1 MEKGEVQMS
10 KSKIISL
17 GLFLLLCYFSTNN
30 HVVGAM
36 EKESVPLEDQYKGS
50 GYTTPVKA
58 INKFEQ
64 DYKSKLNIPDNL
76 YKFLPFK
83 VTHKFGQYE
92 GKEDQHLR
100 IEYLN
105 EKSLANFT
113 IMVFPLDKELPLSQ
127 KEQVSTME
135 DGTPFSYMK
144 NDGFYIFRFKT
155 DDWSYVLST
164 NDLGENSNMTEENFI
179 KIAEHLKNS

>member
-1 MEKGEVQMS
+1 MS
-10 KSKIISL
+10 KSNITKLSL
-17 GLFLLLCYFSTNN
+17 TFLLCYFSINN
-30 HVVGAM
+30 YVVEAM
-36 EKESVPLEDQYKGS
+36 EKESVPLEEQYKGS

-64 DYKSKLNIPDNL
+64 VHKNKLNIPDNFNKL
-76 YKFLPFK
+76 LPFK

-105 EKSLANFT
+105 EKSLANFV
-113 IMVFPLDKELPLSQ
+113 IMVFPVEKGISLSQ
-127 KEQVSTME
+127 KEQVSTMN
-135 DGTPFSYMK
+135 DGTLFSYMK

-155 DDWSYVLST
+155 NDWSYVLST
-164 NDLGENSNMTEENFI
+164 NHLGENANMTEENFI
-179 KIAEHLKNS
+179 RIAEHLKNSN